1 MNTDTHTQPHPT
13 DTVSQAE
20 IEWLLDKV
28 IALRERV
35 IHRATSWLDRELGDC
50 NRAGPGGWNLAC
62 YLALRADDLR
72 ELQPVLAAHGLS
84 SLGRS
89 ESRVLATLEAIIDLL
104 QLACG
109 RAPTTPPDVPKEF
122 LAGERALACNTERLF
137 GDDAPHGVRIMVTLP
152 TEAADDADLIEGLLQ
167 AGMTSARINCAHDTP
182 KEWGRMIGHL
192 QAARERTGRS
202 CRVFMDLAGHKVRT
216 GEVRQRHKPLE
227 IDWEGTRAPVI
238 EISDG
243 FLRSESLGKGRKCS
257 WHLALETAVIDRL
270 YDHQELY
277 FVDRLGRE
285 RRMRLAATGTARF
298 FRAALDGP
306 ALIDQTT
313 AFHDLASGEQ
323 FLARGFDTR
332 PVKVHV
338 FEGDRLRLTAD
349 DTPGEPAR
357 LDPAGNV
364 IEPARVPCAEPRVL
378 RRLTVGD
385 PVWIDDGKIGTR
397 VLKVDTDGALLIV
410 EHVGPT
416 GKSIKPDKGLNF
428 PETPLDLPPLS
439 AKDLA
444 DLDFIVQHADMVGF
458 SFVESAD
465 DMRQLMSELDARGA
479 GRMPIVAKIETRRAV
494 ANLPDIMLAALDQ
507 RPLGIMIARGDLA
520 VELGPE
526 EMIEA
531 QETLL
536 WLTEAAHVPVIWATQ
551 VLETLAKKGT
561 ISRPELTDAA
571 MAERAECVM
580 LNKGP
585 YIERAVRILVDI
597 IHRMHRFQHK
607 KTAQLAPLRCL
618 AMSEEPAEP
627 LEP

>member
-1 MNTDTHTQPHPT
+1 MNTGTHAQPHPT
-13 DTVSQAE
+13 DTTSHTQ
-20 IEWLLDKV
+20 IEWLLDEV

-35 IHRATSWLDRELGDC
+35 THRATNWLNRELGDC
-50 NRAGPGGWNLAC
+50 NRAGPGSWNLAC

-89 ESRVLATLEAIIDLL
+89 ESRVLATLEAIIELL

-109 RAPTTPPDVPKEF
+109 RPAVSTTGMPKEF

-137 GDDAPHGVRIMVTLP
+137 GHDAPHGVRIMVTLP

-182 KEWGRMIGHL
+182 QEWRRMISNL
-192 QAARERTGRS
+192 EAARERTGRS

-257 WHLALETAVIDRL
+257 WHLALETAVVDRL
-270 YDHQELY
+270 HDHQELS

-298 FRAALDGP
+298 FRATLDGP
-306 ALIDQTT
+306 AVIDQTT
-313 AFHDLASGEQ
+313 AFHDPASGEQ

-349 DTPGEPAR
+349 DTPGEPAQ
-357 LDPAGNV
+357 LDSAGNV
-364 IEPARVPCAEPRVL
+364 IEPARVPCAEPRVFKHL
-378 RRLTVGD
+378 AVGD

-397 VLKVDTDGALLIV
+397 VLEGDADGALLIV
-410 EHVGPT
+410 EHVGPQ

-428 PETPLDLPPLS
+428 PDTPLDLPPLS

-444 DLDFIVQHADMVGF
+444 DLDFIVKHADMVGF

-465 DMRQLMSELDARGA
+465 DMRQLMTELDARGA
-479 GRMPIVAKIETRRAV
+479 GRMPIIAKIETRRAV
-494 ANLPDIMLAALDQ
+494 ANLPDIMLAALDK

-585 YIERAVRILVDI
+585 HIERAVRILVDI
-597 IHRMHRFQHK
+597 VHRMHRFQHK

-618 AMSEEPAEP
+618 AMSDEPAERV
-627 LEP
+627 EP